1 MVGIVVVAVRVIL
14 GQQLG
19 PSRELGRRASAR
31 ALCRGGERRLPA
43 AVLAAGNHHIGRRK
57 VLGGGREPL
66 EPACDGRSD
75 AGCGNLL
82 LGRAARGVV
91 VESGLADRLPTRIGV
106 GAAQLRRRGAYL
118 REGGGSEAGLLG
130 LGVVRIGVVAR
141 RAGGPEGDHG
151 RVVAHAARL
160 DVAVEFIFGARL
172 QTVELQHH
180 VRLVP
185 LVARGGH
192 IALRA
197 SGGPA
202 GKAGSLHLPHAGAVV
217 TAVEQGSVV
226 ARVRNEDRLEGR
238 VESGLRAL
246 LVAARHCGPR
256 QHGHKQGKKSLHRKC
271 LTVNGFRYSLCI
283 VLLSC
288 RLSPCR
294 SARPTSRRLTPA
306 GGGHSRHS
314 RLFQHPRHFPAAF
327 QASPFGFRLP
337 RRLRTPACKA
347 FRGLSAH
354 APRSSPHGYSRR
366 RESIQMVTGP
376 SLTSATCM
384 SAPNTPVATR
394 RPVSA
399 STAATKRS

>member
-1 MVGIVVVAVRVIL
+1 MTRGGDPHRAVVLGAEADRIVARLVAAGGLQVGTEVVGIVVVAVRVIL

-31 ALCRGGERRLPA
+31 ALCRGGERRLLA

-57 VLGGGREPL
+57 VLGGGRKPL

-91 VESGLADRLPTRIGV
+91 VESGLADRLRTRVGV
-106 GAAQLRRRGAYL
+106 GAAQLRR
-118 REGGGSEAGLLG
+118 
-130 LGVVRIGVVAR
+130 R

-180 VRLVP
+180 VCLVP

-256 QHGHKQGKKSLHRKC
+256 QHGHKQGKKFLHRKC
-271 LTVNGFRYSLCI
+271 LTVNGFRYS
-283 VLLSC
+283 
-288 RLSPCR
+288 
-294 SARPTSRRLTPA
+294 
-306 GGGHSRHS
+306 
-314 RLFQHPRHFPAAF
+314 
-327 QASPFGFRLP
+327 
-337 RRLRTPACKA
+337 
-347 FRGLSAH
+347 
-354 APRSSPHGYSRR
+354 
-366 RESIQMVTGP
+366 
-376 SLTSATCM
+376 
-384 SAPNTPVATR
+384 
-394 RPVSA
+394 
-399 STAATKRS
+399 